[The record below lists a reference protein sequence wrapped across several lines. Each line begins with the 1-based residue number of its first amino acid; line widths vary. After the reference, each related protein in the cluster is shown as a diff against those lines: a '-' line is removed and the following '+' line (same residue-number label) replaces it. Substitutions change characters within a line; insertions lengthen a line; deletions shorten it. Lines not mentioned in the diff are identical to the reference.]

1 MRKKSTLTLFT
12 LGILFWVL
20 TAILDTLLIP
30 DQSFFDWLIFRV
42 PSNELNLR
50 IATLIALA
58 LAVVALGKNS
68 LAQESQINQ
77 MKKTIDKFTS
87 LLNNLPV
94 GIYRITPDG
103 KILQCNR
110 QFAET
115 LGYEQPAELQNVN
128 LNEIYTNKSD
138 RQVYLEKLRKAPVFA
153 EFELRRKDERTVWVR
168 EYPRATL
175 NEDGTIDY
183 VDGVCVETH
192 GIDAIMRDIA
202 EHKKLQSMRD
212 NFIVAVTHELRT
224 PLVSIKGY
232 VDHIMAKEPTLPSP
246 IKSQI
251 EVVRRNTDRL
261 LELTND
267 LLNIQDVESG
277 KLEIRLEKLSL
288 QETLTQC
295 IEEIQPLLR
304 GKKQEIKLEVTNKPL
319 LVVGDRLR
327 LNEVIMNL
335 LSNANK
341 FTPNGG
347 NIIIGVEEDRTSAT
361 VHLTD
366 NGIGIDKKD
375 LDRVFDPFAVIEKPT
390 YFKGTGLGLS
400 LTKKLIEA
408 QGGKIWVTSLGK
420 GQGATFAFTLP
431 KPKEEWIKVHG

>member
-1 MRKKSTLTLFT
+1 
-12 LGILFWVL
+12 
-20 TAILDTLLIP
+20 
-30 DQSFFDWLIFRV
+30 
-42 PSNELNLR
+42 
-50 IATLIALA
+50 
-58 LAVVALGKNS
+58 
-68 LAQESQINQ
+68 
-77 MKKTIDKFTS
+77 
-87 LLNNLPV
+87 
-94 GIYRITPDG
+94 
-103 KILQCNR
+103 
-110 QFAET
+110 
-115 LGYEQPAELQNVN
+115 
-128 LNEIYTNKSD
+128 
-138 RQVYLEKLRKAPVFA
+138 
-153 EFELRRKDERTVWVR
+153 
-168 EYPRATL
+168 
-175 NEDGTIDY
+175 
-183 VDGVCVETH
+183 
-192 GIDAIMRDIA
+192 
-202 EHKKLQSMRD
+202 MRD